1 MIRIITDSSAE
12 FSLLDQ
18 KELNID
24 QVALTVAFG
33 DEVFRDRIDL
43 TPTKFYEKLK
53 SVHYMPK
60 TSQPSPEAFREV
72 FQKYLDQG
80 DEVVG
85 IFVSSKVSGTFQSA
99 VIAAQE
105 LNGGVYLVDSRNGS
119 LGLNV
124 LVREAVKMR
133 ALGHTAKEIRNGIT
147 ALTKRVQLV
156 VVLET
161 LQYLKKGGRISAAT
175 AIAGGMMGI
184 KPIVGAVDGEVV
196 AIGRGRGQKGA
207 FQFAVDWLKNHP
219 ADPRASFVFGYT
231 DNIEPAKE
239 LIRQVGYQLRQVI
252 CCEIGAVIGTY
263 AGTGAVGFAYIA
275 KEST

>member
-12 FSLLDQ
+12 FSALDQ
-18 KELNID
+18 KELAIE
-24 QVALTVAFG
+24 QIPLSIAFG
-33 DEVFRDRIDL
+33 DEVFWDRVDL
-43 TPTKFYEKLK
+43 SPTKFYEKLK

-72 FQKYLDQG
+72 FRKYLEQG
-80 DEVVG
+80 DEIVG
-85 IFVSSKVSGTFQSA
+85 IFVSAKVSGTFQSA

-105 LNGGVYLVDSRNGS
+105 LEGEIHLVDSKNGS

-133 ALGHTAKEIRNGIT
+133 ALGHTAKEIKNGIT

-161 LQYLKKGGRISAAT
+161 LKYLKKGGRISAAT
-175 AIAGGMMGI
+175 AIAGGMLGI
-184 KPIVGAVDGEVV
+184 KPIVGAVDGKVE
-196 AIGRGRGQKGA
+196 AIGKARGQKGA
-207 FQFAVDWLKNHP
+207 FQFAMEWLQKHP
-219 ADPRASFVFGYT
+219 PEAHASFVFGYT

-239 LIRQVGYQLRQVI
+239 LIRQLGYQLRQVI

-275 KEST
+275 KEAT